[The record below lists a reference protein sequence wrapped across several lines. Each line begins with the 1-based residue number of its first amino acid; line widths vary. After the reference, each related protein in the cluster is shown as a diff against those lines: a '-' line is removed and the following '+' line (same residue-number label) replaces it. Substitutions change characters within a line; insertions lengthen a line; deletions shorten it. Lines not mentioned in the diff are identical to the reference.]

1 MRDVKNP
8 AKSRPLSANVRRLMR
23 MARESPENPNVVKI
37 TRDFTER
44 DIAYCDMQGNIFMAA
59 LDKDIPM
66 SMFVPMYMDS
76 QIAGII
82 DYSFSCKGG
91 LENDETVQLLKVPLL
106 LKSPETIVE
115 TMVWIDRIVADLK
128 EEQSASAAI
137 MSACL
142 SDTPTLMLSTPTTP
156 LALPEVANTEIMES
170 TEVKTIDALADEY
183 EYAYWLGYIYR
194 CECLL
199 HDESSRMVYGAF
211 SEAFMR
217 KTYDQMLESGIRE
230 ERLSACAVEICR
242 RLDMMLIGKLWKRG
256 K

>member
-1 MRDVKNP
+1 MRDIKNP

-23 MARESPENPNVVKI
+23 LARESPENPNVVKI
-37 TRDFTER
+37 TRDFMER

-66 SMFVPMYMDS
+66 SMFAPMYMNS

-82 DYSFSCKGG
+82 DYSFSCKDG
-91 LENDETVQLLKVPLL
+91 LENDETVQLLKIPLL

-115 TMVWIDRIVADLK
+115 TMVWIEHIVANLN

-142 SDTPTLMLSTPTTP
+142 SDTPTLELSAATTQ
-156 LALPEVANTEIMES
+156 LALPEAANTATLERPEAIA
-170 TEVKTIDALADEY
+170 IDALADEY

-211 SEAFMR
+211 SEEFMC